1 MAKTGRPQDKLN
13 TQQEKFVLEYLKDL
27 NGTQAAIRAGYSAES
42 ANEYGYRLLQKKSVL
57 DAVSNAMADQAK
69 RTRLSATWIVKRLIR
84 EAVGKGP
91 DTTAAS
97 RVKALEL
104 LAKHIG
110 MLKEKIELTG
120 RDGGPIETLSM
131 SDEERLERINLLIL
145 SVRAKQAEI
154 AQQPAI
160 EGTATEAK
168 EGENANG

>member
-1 MAKTGRPQDKLN
+1 MAKTGRPPKPLN
-13 TQQEKFVLEYLKDL
+13 HRQLLFITEYQKDL
-27 NGTQAAIRAGYSAES
+27 NGTQAAIRAGYSEHSAES
-42 ANEYGYRLLQKKSVL
+42 VAKQLLRRKPVL
-57 DAVSNAMADQAK
+57 DAVSKAMEDKAK
-69 RTRLSATWIVKRLIR
+69 RNKLSATWIIKRLIR

-120 RDGGPIETLSM
+120 RDGGPIETVGM
-131 SDEERLERINLLIL
+131 SDEERLEKINLLIL
-145 SVRAKQAEI
+145 SVKARQAEI
-154 AQQPAI
+154 AQVPAI
-160 EGTATEAK
+160 TEAK